1 MSEVKWIKIV
11 TDIFDDEKMLLIES
25 LPSSDSIIVI
35 WFKLLCLAGKQNNG
49 GVLMINDRI
58 AYNEKMLSTI
68 FRREESVVNLAL
80 KTFEDFG
87 MIEII
92 NNVITIPNWSKH
104 QSIDQLENKKNYMR
118 DYMKSYREKQKQ
130 IACKTN
136 SKTNSKSNVSSLD
149 IDIDKDI
156 DKDKEIDIKKE
167 INKEKKVK
175 HKYGQYKNVL
185 LDDEQYQKLKDE
197 YAEADDIINFFDEQC
212 EAKGY
217 KYKNYYQAIK
227 NWGIDAYNKRKGNK
241 FTLDEMKVEPADIS
255 SIREK
260 MFGKKEEYKPYEV
273 EVEDISLEELR
284 NKLYAKG

>member
-25 LPSSDSIIVI
+25 LPSADSIIVI

-68 FRREESVVNLAL
+68 FRREESIISLAL
-80 KTFEDFG
+80 KTFEEFG

-92 NNVITIPNWSKH
+92 NNVIAIPNWSKH
-104 QSIDQLENKKNYMR
+104 QSLDQLENKKNYMR

-136 SKTNSKSNVSSLD
+136 SKTNSKANVSSLD
-149 IDIDKDI
+149 IDIEEDIEKEKDI
-156 DKDKEIDIKKE
+156 N
-167 INKEKKVK
+167 NKTK
-175 HKYGQYKNVL
+175 HHFGNYKNVL
-185 LDDEQYQKLKDE
+185 LTDEQYQKLKE
-197 YAEADDIINFFDEQC
+197 EFTNADDIINFFDEQC

-227 NWGIDAYNKRKGNK
+227 NWGIEAYNKRKANQPK
-241 FTLDEMKVEPADIS
+241 TYTLDEMEVKEADIS
-255 SIREK
+255 EIRK
-260 MFGKKEEYKPYEV
+260 AMFKK
-273 EVEDISLEELR
+273 
-284 NKLYAKG
+284 